1 MTMTSK
7 SEEFADEWTTLLED
21 TPLSVRQIVNEQI
34 NEHSAKLAELFYS
47 IMMAD
52 PEASVFLSHD
62 MVNQRLHA
70 SMQRWL
76 RELYSME
83 PRDPHEIY
91 KHQCHVGEVHARIQL
106 PFTLIMRGARLLRY
120 AISGYLVES
129 RLDRG
134 DLVKAT
140 NYVSEMMELA
150 LDAMTDYYVV
160 NVEQSARTDES
171 YRMFALGQNMV
182 AEREKQRAALMEWT
196 QKILLGLLAGAKESE
211 IPSLGK
217 SSFGLWLQHKAA
229 IVFESAPELEQM
241 RTRIAEVEKNIH
253 LKVAESRQNPGNAKV
268 LMQEIESGI
277 AAIKSSLGG
286 LFDRYIELDSTR
298 DSLALLLN
306 RRYLP
311 SVLKREMTMARRG
324 NARFA
329 LLLIDIDHFKDINAT
344 HNHTVGDQVLQLSSE
359 LIVGNVRAGDFV
371 FHYGGDEIMVV
382 LVEIDKEIALQVAEN
397 IRAKFDEMPLQVE
410 GGKSVPVTVSIG
422 VAAYNGHPDY
432 ETIVKDAEGALH
444 EAKEAGR
451 NRCVLSGR

>member
-1 MTMTSK
+1 MTSK
-7 SEEFADEWTTLLED
+7 SEEFADEWTTLQED
-21 TPLSVRQIVNEQI
+21 TPLPVRQIVNEQI
-34 NEHSAKLAELFYS
+34 HQHAAKLAELFYS
-47 IMMAD
+47 ILMAD
-52 PEASVFLSHD
+52 PEATVFLSHD
-62 MVNQRLHA
+62 LVNRRLHG
-70 SMQRWL
+70 SMQGWL
-76 RELYSME
+76 RELYSVE

-120 AISGYLVES
+120 AISGYLVETK
-129 RLDRG
+129 LDRG

-150 LDAMTDYYVV
+150 LDAMTDYYVL
-160 NVEQSARTDES
+160 NVEKSARTDES

-196 QKILLGLLAGAKESE
+196 QKILLGLLAGVKESE

-241 RTRIAEVEKNIH
+241 RTRIAEVERNIH
-253 LKVAESRQNPGNAKV
+253 LKVAESRKNPGNARA

-277 AAIKSSLGG
+277 AAIKSLLSG
-286 LFDRYIELDSTR
+286 LFDRFIEVDKGR
-298 DSLALLLN
+298 DTLALLLN

-311 SVLKREMTMARRG
+311 SVLKREMTMARHG
-324 NARFA
+324 NVHFA
-329 LLLIDIDHFKDINAT
+329 LLLIDIDHFKAINAT
-344 HNHTVGDQVLQLSSE
+344 HNHTVGDQVLQLASE

-371 FHYGGDEIMVV
+371 FHYAGDEILVV
-382 LVEIDKEIALQVAEN
+382 LVEIDKEKALQVAEN
-397 IRAKFDEMPLQVE
+397 IRIKFDEMPLQVE

-451 NRCVLSGR
+451 NRCMLSGR